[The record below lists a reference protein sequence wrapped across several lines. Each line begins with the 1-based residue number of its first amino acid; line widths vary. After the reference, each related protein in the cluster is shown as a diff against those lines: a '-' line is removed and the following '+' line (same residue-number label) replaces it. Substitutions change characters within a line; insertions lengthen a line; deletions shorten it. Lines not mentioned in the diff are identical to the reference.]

1 MAENETKYSK
11 YIIRDTLAGNGL
23 PPYAPRMLFDTK
35 NYFPEMGFGIRYTY
49 ITQPINMEKPHSHD
63 FDQFFC
69 FMGSPEDMRIFDG
82 EVEVYLGEEQIKH
95 IINSTSVLYVPKG
108 MVHTPFNWVKVNKPM
123 MFINIVLSNEYTRT
137 SGDDTLIDSLEFY
150 ARKVT
155 LEEAGK
161 FLGAAVPVPAYLPQ
175 GCKIQE
181 MYVQDDALKLII
193 SDKPIVEKRL
203 FTMGDARGIRQVYS
217 FQGKW
222 DLKIKYYPK
231 GLAGGLDLRG
241 EKIAV
246 GNYPGILVDRERNL
260 ELNWLQPENIGGQ
273 FGLALSVGKG
283 VTTDELL
290 KVACSIK

>member
-1 MAENETKYSK
+1 MAEKETKYSK
-11 YIIRDTLAGNGL
+11 YIIRDTLAGNGF

-123 MFINIVLSNEYTRT
+123 MFINIVLSNQYTRT
-137 SGDDTLIDSLEFY
+137 AGDNSLFSSLEYY

-155 LEEAGK
+155 LEEAGR
-161 FLGAAVPVPAYLPQ
+161 FLGVTVPLPAYLPQ

-181 MYVQDDALKLII
+181 IYIQDDALDLII
-193 SDKPIVEKRL
+193 SDRPTTEKRL
-203 FTMGDARGIRQVYS
+203 YTMGDAKGIRQIYS
-217 FQGKW
+217 FEAKW
-222 DLKIKYYPK
+222 DLKIKCHPQGY
-231 GLAGGLDLRG
+231 AGKLDLPG
-241 EKIAV
+241 VKMAV
-246 GNYPGILVDRERNL
+246 GDNPGILVDRERNL
-260 ELNWLQPENIGGQ
+260 ELNWLQRNTTAGQ
-273 FGLALSVGKG
+273 FELALSVGKG